1 MIIVKSKNIEN
12 MENTEINKLIK
23 TGVEDRNLSWTASGL
38 LKYILNYPSILL
50 NSQEIFNIRKNEIR
64 ASKNALKELTEEN
77 YCHCFEL
84 KNENE
89 KVIQTFYLFF
99 GKQTVYSDT
108 VYQEMLEKIEKKKGI
123 TLSYKKIN

>member
-1 MIIVKSKNIEN
+1 MIIIKSKNIEN
-12 MENTEINKLIK
+12 MENTEINKLIQ

-38 LKYILNYPSILL
+38 LKYILNYPNILL
-50 NSQEIFNIRKNEIR
+50 NTQEIFNIRKNEVSS
-64 ASKNALKELTEEN
+64 SKNALRELAEEN

>member
-1 MIIVKSKNIEN
+1 MIIIKSKNIEN